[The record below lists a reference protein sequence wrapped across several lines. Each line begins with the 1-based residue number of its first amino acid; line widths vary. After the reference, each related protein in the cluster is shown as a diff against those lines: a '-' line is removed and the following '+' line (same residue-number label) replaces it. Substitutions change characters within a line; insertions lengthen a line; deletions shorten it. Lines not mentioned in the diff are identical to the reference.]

1 MIYTDGTHVI
11 TDQVDLTE
19 LHEFAK
25 NKLGFPLRWFQD
37 KPGRPHY
44 DTITLSKKLAAL
56 AGGARSV
63 TSRRIVEILREREM
77 KASAVNSTSALQAM
91 IRQIEGMNFRPNFAR
106 VFTAG
111 RVHDIDLSNV
121 RPEELRL
128 IFSNEPAPADLRIAE
143 EMEASVQQLAAA
155 FNVPVEL
162 TDPTQPHESRSP
174 TNVELHLLPQYA
186 GKTCHLCG
194 RAYPDTVLNIEAV
207 IHHHAKAY
215 TCTDTKDCRRAR
227 KRRRLR

>member
-25 NKLGFPLRWFQD
+25 SKLGFPLRWFQD

-77 KASAVNSTSALQAM
+77 KAS
-91 IRQIEGMNFRPNFAR
+91 
-106 VFTAG
+106 
-111 RVHDIDLSNV
+111 
-121 RPEELRL
+121 
-128 IFSNEPAPADLRIAE
+128 
-143 EMEASVQQLAAA
+143 VQQLAAA

-162 TDPTQPHESRSP
+162 IDPTQSQESRSP

-194 RAYPDTVLNIEAV
+194 RAYPATVLNIEDV

-215 TCTDTKDCRRAR
+215 TCIDNKDCRRAR